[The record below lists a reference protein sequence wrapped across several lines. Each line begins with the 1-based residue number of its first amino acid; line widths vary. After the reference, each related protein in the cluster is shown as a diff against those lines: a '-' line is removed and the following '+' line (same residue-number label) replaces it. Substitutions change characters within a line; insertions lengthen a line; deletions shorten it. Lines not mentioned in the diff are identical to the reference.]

1 MSQDYIGRPLKL
13 TPQRQAI
20 IVKGISLGLTYKLAS
35 QAAEMSYH
43 TFNRYMNLGAEQAE
57 QEHGDEYY
65 YFYHAVKKAEAK
77 RATRWLELIDL
88 AAGDSKQ
95 WTAAAWK
102 LERCHREDYS
112 KDAVELQKIQEMYE
126 EIKKMCGKE
135 NDKNGKTEKYDLAD
149 EAQENTA
156 S

>member
-13 TPQRQAI
+13 TPERQAI
-20 IVKGISLGLTYKLAS
+20 IIKGISLGLTYKLAS

-65 YFYHAVKKAEAK
+65 YFYHAVKKAQAE
-77 RATRWLELIDL
+77 RALRWLEFIDL
-88 AAGDSKQ
+88 AAIDSKQ

-126 EIKKMCGKE
+126 EIKKMFGKE
-135 NDKNGKTEKYDLAD
+135 NNKNGIEQRNEISD
-149 EAQENTA
+149 EAQENTEA
-156 S
+156 